1 VLPLG
6 NQGEFLDRFVHQLK
20 VRRHWAS
27 KNRVSCFRL
36 YDRDV
41 EGFAFQIDLYEDRLV
56 WWVLTGPDAVPE
68 DLFLA
73 AAQASG
79 ISRDRIHVKNRIRQT
94 GKDQYEKLAETG
106 ERRLVREGG
115 LKFLV
120 NLDDYVDTGLFLD
133 HRWSRSYLRDLAAGK
148 KVLNLFA
155 YTGSFTV
162 YAAHGGAFSS
172 VTVDLSQRY
181 LDWAGANLELNDLAS
196 PAHRL
201 VRRDA
206 LEYLKTETKR
216 QFDLIV
222 LDPPTFS
229 NSKKMDGTLDVQ
241 RDHGWMIERCLKL
254 LNPDGYL
261 FFSTNLTKFRL
272 SLPPQIMA
280 RHEETTALT
289 IPSDFRKGIH
299 RSWLFLGPEAAQV
312 QLKKLELS

>member
-1 VLPLG
+1 MLPLG